1 MSRPVLLDSGAPA
14 AAQGAALAD
23 IARRAAATG
32 GSVDAAL
39 RLLAPAEALA
49 PLPGT
54 GATVRLWEL
63 LATLGAA
70 DLTAARVIEPHLD
83 ALAIRAQ
90 AGMGGP
96 GGMDSSGSVGSAG
109 ASWGV
114 YAAEAPG
121 LRLDARPEDGVWHL
135 TGTKLWCSLAAHLDR
150 AVVTAHTGPGTR
162 RAFAVD
168 LRHTGVRPGR
178 GTWASRGLAAVDS
191 TAVEFTDVPAVP
203 VGGDNWYLQRSGFA
217 WGGIGVAAVWF
228 GGAVGVAR
236 RLAAAARNREPDQI
250 ALMLLGQTDTAL
262 HGARR
267 VLAAAAAD
275 VDAGRADGPD
285 GALLAGQVRAVVADA
300 AEQVL
305 RLAGHGLGPGPLT
318 GEEEYARRVADLQVY
333 LRQHHAE
340 RDSAALGRALL
351 TAGGEPW

>member
-1 MSRPVLLDSGAPA
+1 MNRPVLLDAGAPSPA
-14 AAQGAALAD
+14 WQDALAD
-23 IARRAAATG
+23 LERRAAVTEGA
-32 GSVDAAL
+32 VDAAL
-39 RLLAPAEALA
+39 SLLAPAEALA

-70 DLTAARVIEPHLD
+70 DLTAARVVEPHLD
-83 ALAIRAQ
+83 AVAILSQ
-90 AGMGGP
+90 AGTGG
-96 GGMDSSGSVGSAG
+96 SSAG

-114 YAAEAPG
+114 YAAEGPG
-121 LRLDARPEDGVWHL
+121 LSLDARPDGDGWRL
-135 TGTKLWCSLAAHLDR
+135 DGTKPWCSLAAQLDR
-150 AVVTAHTGPGTR
+150 AVVTAHTGPGAR

-168 LRHTGVRPGR
+168 LRHAGVRPGR
-178 GTWASRGLAAVDS
+178 GTWVSRGLAGVDS
-191 TAVEFTDVPAVP
+191 TAVEFSDVPAVP
-203 VGGDNWYLQRSGFA
+203 VGGDNWYLERSGFA

-236 RLAAAARNREPDQI
+236 RLAAAGRSREPDQI
-250 ALMLLGQTDTAL
+250 ALMLLGRTDSAL
-262 HGARR
+262 HAARR

-305 RLAGHGLGPGPLT
+305 QLAGHGLGPAPLT
-318 GEEEYARRVADLQVY
+318 GEEDHARRVADLQVY

-351 TAGGEPW
+351 AAGGEPW

>member
-1 MSRPVLLDSGAPA
+1 MSRPVLLAADAPSA
-14 AAQGAALAD
+14 LHQDALAGL
-23 IARRAAATG
+23 ARRAAATA

-39 RLLAPAEALA
+39 SLLEPAGTLA
-49 PLPGT
+49 PLPGA

-70 DLTAARVIEPHLD
+70 DLTAARVVEPHLD
-83 ALAIRAQ
+83 ALAILAQ
-90 AGMGGP
+90 AGMDSP
-96 GGMDSSGSVGSAG
+96 GSAGSAG

-114 YAAEAPG
+114 YAAEGPG
-121 LRLDARPEDGVWHL
+121 LRLDAWPEGGGWRL
-135 TGTKLWCSLAAHLDR
+135 AGTKPWCSLAAQLDS
-150 AVVTAHTGPGTR
+150 AVVTAHTGSGTR

-178 GTWASRGLAAVDS
+178 GTWASRGLTAVDS
-191 TAVEFTDVPAVP
+191 TAVEFTEVPAVP
-203 VGGDNWYLQRSGFA
+203 VGGDNWYLERSGFA
-217 WGGIGVAAVWF
+217 WGGVGVAAVWF

-236 RLAAAARNREPDQI
+236 RLAAAARSREPDQI
-250 ALMLLGQTDTAL
+250 ALMLLGQTDTVL
-262 HGARR
+262 HAARR

-275 VDAGRADGPD
+275 IDAGSADGPD
-285 GALLAGQVRAVVADA
+285 GAQLAGRVRAVVADA

>member
-1 MSRPVLLDSGAPA
+1 MNRPVLLDSDTPA
-14 AAQGAALAD
+14 AARQALLAD
-23 IARRAAATG
+23 LAHRAAATE

-39 RLLAPAEALA
+39 DLLAPAEALA

-83 ALAIRAQ
+83 ALAILAQ
-90 AGMGGP
+90 AGL
-96 GGMDSSGSVGSAG
+96 DSAGSTGSA
-109 ASWGV
+109 AHSWGV
-114 YAAEAPG
+114 YAAEAPR
-121 LRLDARPEDGVWHL
+121 LRLDARPEGGGWRL
-135 TGTKLWCSLAAHLDR
+135 AGTKPWCSLAAQLDR
-150 AVVTAHTGPGTR
+150 AVVTAHTGAGTR

-168 LRHTGVRPGR
+168 LRHAGVSPGR
-178 GTWASRGLAAVDS
+178 GTWASRGLAGVDS
-191 TAVEFTDVPAVP
+191 TPVDFTAVPAVP
-203 VGGDNWYLQRSGFA
+203 VGGDNWYLTRSGFA

-236 RLAAAARNREPDQI
+236 RLAAAGRDREPDQI
-250 ALMLLGQTDTAL
+250 ALMLLGQADAAL
-262 HGARR
+262 HAARR
-267 VLAAAAAD
+267 VLATAAAD
-275 VDAGRADGPD
+275 VDAGRANGPD

-318 GEEEYARRVADLQVY
+318 GEEDHARRVADLQVY

>member
-1 MSRPVLLDSGAPA
+1 MRRPVLLDSDAPSA
-14 AAQGAALAD
+14 AWLDALAD
-23 IARRAAATG
+23 LARRTAAVE

-39 RLLAPAEALA
+39 GLLAPAETLV

-54 GATVRLWEL
+54 GTTMRLWEL

-70 DLTAARVIEPHLD
+70 DLTAARVVEPHLD
-83 ALAIRAQ
+83 ALAILAQ
-90 AGMGGP
+90 AGLDHP
-96 GGMDSSGSVGSAG
+96 GSAGSAG

-114 YAAEAPG
+114 YAAEGSG
-121 LRLDARPEDGVWHL
+121 LRLDARAEGGGWRL
-135 TGTKLWCSLAAHLDR
+135 AGTKPWCSLAAELDR

-168 LRHTGVRPGR
+168 LRHAGVRPGR
-178 GTWASRGLAAVDS
+178 GTWASRGLTAVDS